1 MEIKVALDMEIAVY
15 RKLLEGEESRL
26 GISQQGSPESSSS
39 SSIGGRGIKRKR
51 TVIEEE
57 DLTEMVSDHT
67 GKGTIFIEPVEKNA
81 KAIRV
86 TNRYKTIKSKLCGP
100 DMYP

>member
-39 SSIGGRGIKRKR
+39 SFSGRGIKRKR

-67 GKGTIFIEPVEKNA
+67 GKGTLFIEPVEKNV

-86 TNRYKTIKSKLCGP
+86 TNR
-100 DMYP
+100 

>member
-15 RKLLEGEESRL
+15 RKLLEGEETRL
-26 GISQQGSPESSSS
+26 GISQQGSPESPGSSVS
-39 SSIGGRGIKRKR
+39 GRGIKRKR

-67 GKGTIFIEPVEKNA
+67 GKGAIFIEPVEKNA

-86 TNRYKTIKSKLCGP
+86 TNR
-100 DMYP
+100 